1 MKIGLIGDYLDGRTA
16 DDYPERIRKV
26 SGGELNVAAACG
38 LRDAPGGRTGRQWCL
53 SKGVRY
59 VETIA
64 DVVAE
69 CDGLIVLSP
78 DRSEAHEALC
88 RAPLQSG
95 KPTYMESPFAPDRE
109 IAERLCAEAE
119 KNATPCWSASPLRFA
134 REFEGFPAVATAAFW
149 GSGKLAADGAHQL
162 EPLLMLMRQAPERV
176 MALREDGCERL
187 VIGFEGGHYA
197 TVACFFGGGPFQAN
211 VCGPCGN
218 RLLTVKSDYRNAF
231 FHQLVRFF
239 RTRDVPAPRE
249 DALRTAAVL
258 GACMKALK
266 RPGEWIG
273 I

>member
-78 DRSEAHEALC
+78 TEARRTKRSAA
-88 RAPLQSG
+88 RRFKAASPRTWKAPLRRIARSPNASAR
-95 KPTYMESPFAPDRE
+95 KPRRTRPLLV
-109 IAERLCAEAE
+109 RLA
-119 KNATPCWSASPLRFA
+119 ASFRQ
-134 REFEGFPAVATAAFW
+134 RVRGFPAVATAAFW

-258 GACMKALK
+258 GRA
-266 RPGEWIG
+266 
-273 I
+273 